1 MDYLGHFLWWITD
14 SLEVQ
19 FLIKIFLALI
29 AWFVIGQERAAK
41 GKNAGVSTFT
51 YVILG
56 AMIFSFLSN
65 TVDPFSKS
73 RIAAQIVSGL
83 GFLGAGLIF
92 VSKGDVRNLTTAA
105 GLWLGSSIGMLI
117 GYDFYGIALIVTF
130 ITRFI
135 PDGREFL
142 IKEHLVED
150 THEKPPLVGKNTE
163 KTTTKVK

>member
-1 MDYLGHFLWWITD
+1 
-14 SLEVQ
+14 
-19 FLIKIFLALI
+19 
-29 AWFVIGQERAAK
+29 
-41 GKNAGVSTFT
+41 
-51 YVILG
+51 
-56 AMIFSFLSN
+56 MIFSFLSN